1 MGVILKFLVIDD
13 EFSCRAILRR
23 YLKGFGQ
30 CDVAVDGLEMIEAF
44 ETSLKADAPYSLL
57 FLDIMMPQMDGI
69 EALSKIRQLEDF
81 YSVDKEDQVQVVM
94 TSALSDE
101 ATKKRCEAFDIVD
114 YIEKPIT
121 KDDILKFVSE

>member
-1 MGVILKFLVIDD
+1 MKFLVVDD

-23 YLKGFGQ
+23 YLKGYGQ

-44 ETSLKADAPYSLL
+44 ETSLKAEAPYNLL

-69 EALSKIRQLEDF
+69 EALKKVRDLENFYGVSK
-81 YSVDKEDQVQVVM
+81 YNQVRVVM

-101 ATKKRCEAFDIVD
+101 ITIKRCEKLDIIA
-114 YIEKPIT
+114 YIQKPIT
-121 KDDILKFVSE
+121 KEDILKLVSE